1 MRSATT
7 ARTSDPLPPPERL
20 ILREDLPGKG
30 RGVFAL
36 DAFRPGEEVLEFLG
50 HVRDVSTYTDL
61 THALQVGPTD
71 FLSASGGIDD
81 YVNHSCSPNTGIRDD
96 KGRIV
101 LIALKAIAPGAE
113 ITFDYST
120 TQTNGLWSM
129 ECQCGSKKCR
139 GRILDFKDLPQ
150 ELRNF
155 YEKNNAVLPFVLA
168 DSKK

>member
-7 ARTSDPLPPPERL
+7 AQTSNPLPPPERL

-36 DAFRPGEEVLEFLG
+36 DAFCPGEEVLEFLG
-50 HVRDVSTYTDL
+50 QVRDVSTYTDL

-81 YVNHSCSPNTGIRDD
+81 YVNHSCSPNTGIRDVQ
-96 KGRIV
+96 GRIV
-101 LIALKAIAPGAE
+101 LIALKTIAPGAE

-120 TQTNGLWSM
+120 TQANGLWEM
-129 ECQCGSKKCR
+129 ECQCKSKKCR
-139 GRILDFKDLPQ
+139 GRIADFKELPKDLQ
-150 ELRNF
+150 TF
-155 YEKNNAVLPFVLA
+155 YEKNNAVLPFALKSA
-168 DSKK
+168 K